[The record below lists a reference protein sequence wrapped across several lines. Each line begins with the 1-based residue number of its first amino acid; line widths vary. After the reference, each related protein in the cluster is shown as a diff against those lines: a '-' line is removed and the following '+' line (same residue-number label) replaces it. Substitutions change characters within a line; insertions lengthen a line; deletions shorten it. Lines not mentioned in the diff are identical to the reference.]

1 MRAVISLSF
10 RDEVARNLIQIK
22 SFATRQ
28 DQTGHPQSKGDPVMT
43 PNEVW
48 FLTLAIG
55 AATVFAITL
64 AYVSS
69 R

>member
-1 MRAVISLSF
+1 
-10 RDEVARNLIQIK
+10 
-22 SFATRQ
+22 
-28 DQTGHPQSKGDPVMT
+28 MT

-48 FLTLAIG
+48 FLALTI
-55 AATVFAITL
+55 AAASVFAITL

>member
-1 MRAVISLSF
+1 
-10 RDEVARNLIQIK
+10 
-22 SFATRQ
+22 
-28 DQTGHPQSKGDPVMT
+28 MT